1 MPETWRDAGF
11 HSIIMPPRYST
22 TAPIISSN
30 GSFSDTPVIS
40 LAIPIHGPENRL
52 DFVFDIYYEYM
63 ISTLP

>member
-11 HSIIMPPRYST
+11 QSIIMPPRYST
-22 TAPIISSN
+22 TATIISSN
-30 GSFSDTPVIS
+30 GSFSGTPVIS

-52 DFVFDIYYEYM
+52 DFVLDIYYEYM

>member
-11 HSIIMPPRYST
+11 HSIIIPLRYST

-30 GSFSDTPVIS
+30 DSFSGKPVIS

-52 DFVFDIYYEYM
+52 DFILDIYCEYM
-63 ISTLP
+63 ISMLP